1 MNSEL
6 NWINNQKVHL
16 TNFKIMGLFDKVMGA
31 INDPSLQANTSQ
43 LGGILNTAQQLSN
56 TLGVEQGTVNTAMSV
71 VGNFTKSALQEKRAE
86 NGEEAAQS
94 IVSQFSGLTPSPAAI
109 TALFSSGQVSEMIN
123 VISEKTGLDVSMINN
138 ILPQLVPMVLSFL
151 NSGSNALNSV
161 GGGNSVLSGFLDAD
175 GDGDVDIADAMQMAG
190 RFMK

>member
-1 MNSEL
+1 
-6 NWINNQKVHL
+6 
-16 TNFKIMGLFDKVMGA
+16 MGLFDKVMGA
-31 INDPSLQANTSQ
+31 INNPNLQANTSQ

-56 TLGVEQGTVNTAMSV
+56 SLGVDPSTVNTAMSV

-86 NGEEAAQS
+86 EGEEAAQS

-123 VISEKTGLDVSMINN
+123 VISEKTGLDASMINN
-138 ILPQLVPMVLSFL
+138 ILPQLVPMVLNFL

-161 GGGNSVLSGFLDAD
+161 GGGNPVLSGFLDAD